1 MKVIFLPNNTASLV
15 SKYVPALQHLG
26 LEAVGYNF
34 APLKISDPENV
45 NNWPSSGGKWQK
57 LKYVFSFLSDLLS
70 SDVIHW
76 VYGGNSMGTKVLLH
90 FVRFLNKKK
99 FVEFSGT
106 DIRIL
111 EKMCGD
117 VEHLNFDELS
127 SEFKHLMGTRETS
140 IKTQERFSKAGFYPL
155 PSYPELVD
163 YILPEYFPSFKLVS
177 RSVDLKKL
185 KLCQT
190 NNTKPLIVHAPSN
203 SIVKGTK
210 YVSEAAERLVSE
222 GLADYRLISN
232 MSHAEALK
240 LLESADIVVDQ
251 IMAGDYGV
259 LAIEAMAL
267 GKPVVCFIRPR
278 VLKYYRENF
287 EGFPIINADVSNI
300 YEVLRNQ
307 IAQKENFQKI
317 GERGRE
323 FVEKYHDP
331 MKNAKKLISIYSGN
345 L

>member
-26 LEAVGYNF
+26 VEAVGYNF
-34 APLKISDPENV
+34 APLKISDTENV
-45 NNWPSSGGKWQK
+45 NNWPSTGSRWQK
-57 LKYVFSFLSDLLS
+57 LKFVFNFFSDLLS

-76 VYGGNSMGTKVLLH
+76 VYGGNSRGTKVLLQ

-111 EKMCGD
+111 EKMCDD

-127 SEFKHLMGTRETS
+127 SEFKHLLGTRETS
-140 IKTQERFSKAGFYPL
+140 IKTQNRFSKAGFYPL

-163 YILPEYFPSFKLVS
+163 YILPEFFPSFKLVS

-185 KLCQT
+185 SISLT
-190 NNTKPLIVHAPSN
+190 NNPKPIIVHAPSN

-210 YVSEAAERLVSE
+210 YVSAAAEKLVSE

-232 MSHAEALK
+232 MTHAEALK

-278 VLKYYRENF
+278 VLEYYRENF
-287 EGFPIINADVSNI
+287 EDFPIINADISNI

-307 IAQKENFQKI
+307 ILQKEKFQEI
-317 GERGRE
+317 GNRGRV

-331 MKNAKKLISIYSGN
+331 IKNSEKLITIYRGDG
-345 L
+345 